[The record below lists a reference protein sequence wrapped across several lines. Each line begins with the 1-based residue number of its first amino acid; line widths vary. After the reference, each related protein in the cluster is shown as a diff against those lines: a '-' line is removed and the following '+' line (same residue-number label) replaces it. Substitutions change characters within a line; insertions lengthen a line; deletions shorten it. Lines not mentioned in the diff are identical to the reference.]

1 MDTPKVMPALSVI
14 STSLPAFEIY
24 VKITL
29 SAGLTLGV
37 SIIMSE

>member
-1 MDTPKVMPALSVI
+1 MDTPKVRPALSVI

-29 SAGLTLGV
+29 IAVLTLV
-37 SIIMSE
+37 ASIIMSE

>member
-1 MDTPKVMPALSVI
+1 MDTPKVKPALSVI

-29 SAGLTLGV
+29 NGGISMAA
-37 SIIMSE
+37 SINMSE